1 MAGASKA
8 VADSRA
14 NLPFVYRQYSAEQ
27 LKQVLYKMY
36 LIRRFEEGAEECYT
50 RGLIHGTMHLSIGQE
65 ASAMGICMPLGED
78 DQITSTHRGHG
89 HCIAKGAEVK
99 RMFAEF
105 FGKTTGYCKGRGGSM
120 HIADVAKGNLGA
132 NGIVAGGI
140 PIAVGAA
147 LSSKM
152 MKTGKVVVSFFGDGA
167 NNEGA
172 FHEALNMA
180 SIWKLP
186 VIFVCENNG
195 YGMSTSTAR
204 STAVKNI
211 ADRAAAYSMPGVI
224 VNGNI
229 FSEVAEAS
237 HQAVARAR
245 AGEGPTLIESK
256 TYRHRGHSKSDRN
269 RYRTKEEIEDWMS
282 NRDPITLF
290 ENELREFGFVD
301 DKGIE
306 AIRDAVAQEIADGI
320 EFAKASPSPDI
331 GDDSELC
338 LYGAGV
344 MDAMVR
350 ELSYAQ
356 AIQEAM
362 AIAMDMDERVF
373 LMGEDIGVYGGAFQV
388 TGDLVE
394 RFGTERVIDTP
405 ISELGGAGVAV
416 GAALTGMRPIFE
428 FQFSD
433 FATLAMEQIVNQAA
447 KMRFMLGG
455 EVSVPVVMRF
465 PAGSGTGAAAQ
476 HSQSLEAWLG
486 HVPGLKV
493 IQPAT
498 PYDAKGMLLA
508 AVADPD
514 PVMIFEHK
522 LLYKMK
528 GPVPEGY
535 YTVPIG
541 KADIRRE
548 GRDLTIVATS
558 IMVHKAL
565 EAAAALE
572 AEGID
577 IEVVDL
583 RTIRP
588 MDKQTVI
595 DSVKKTSRLICVYEA
610 VKTLGIGAEV
620 SAMIAESEAFDYLD
634 APIVRLGGAETP
646 IPYNPELEKATVPQ
660 VPDIIAAARDL
671 VKGVR

>member
-27 LKQVLYKMY
+27 LKDVLYKMY

-65 ASAMGICMPLGED
+65 ASAMGICMPLAED

-140 PIAVGAA
+140 PIAVGAG

-290 ENELREFGFVD
+290 ENELQEFGFVD
-301 DKGIE
+301 QKGIE
-306 AIRDAVAQEIADGI
+306 AIRDAVAQEIAEGI
-320 EFAKASPSPDI
+320 DFAKTSPSPDI
-331 GDDSELC
+331 RDVQNFVYTE
-338 LYGAGV
+338 
-344 MDAMVR
+344 
-350 ELSYAQ
+350 Q
-356 AIQEAM
+356 A
-362 AIAMDMDERVF
+362 
-373 LMGEDIGVYGGAFQV
+373 
-388 TGDLVE
+388 
-394 RFGTERVIDTP
+394 
-405 ISELGGAGVAV
+405 
-416 GAALTGMRPIFE
+416 
-428 FQFSD
+428 
-433 FATLAMEQIVNQAA
+433 
-447 KMRFMLGG
+447 
-455 EVSVPVVMRF
+455 
-465 PAGSGTGAAAQ
+465 
-476 HSQSLEAWLG
+476 
-486 HVPGLKV
+486 
-493 IQPAT
+493 
-498 PYDAKGMLLA
+498 
-508 AVADPD
+508 
-514 PVMIFEHK
+514 
-522 LLYKMK
+522 
-528 GPVPEGY
+528 
-535 YTVPIG
+535 
-541 KADIRRE
+541 
-548 GRDLTIVATS
+548 
-558 IMVHKAL
+558 
-565 EAAAALE
+565 
-572 AEGID
+572 
-577 IEVVDL
+577 
-583 RTIRP
+583 
-588 MDKQTVI
+588 
-595 DSVKKTSRLICVYEA
+595 
-610 VKTLGIGAEV
+610 
-620 SAMIAESEAFDYLD
+620 
-634 APIVRLGGAETP
+634 
-646 IPYNPELEKATVPQ
+646 
-660 VPDIIAAARDL
+660 
-671 VKGVR
+671 